1 MSWESG
7 SSYNISIVRD
17 IVGGGV
23 MAKSVVSTKYQVV
36 IPKEIRK
43 EIGLKSGQ
51 IVQVI
56 AKNGVIALI
65 PEQPLAQLRG
75 FLKGMKTDRVRDKR
89 DRP

>member
-1 MSWESG
+1 
-7 SSYNISIVRD
+7 
-17 IVGGGV
+17 